1 MIPCEYDDDD
11 KVEYADDVN
20 GDFVEYDEMAPLLP
34 CVLLFALGAN
44 IIIASFCNN
53 PTERCG
59 IRRLCA
65 NKTARS

>member
-34 CVLLFALGAN
+34 CVFAFCTWCKHYYRLFL
-44 IIIASFCNN
+44 
-53 PTERCG
+53 
-59 IRRLCA
+59 
-65 NKTARS
+65 